1 MIQFG
6 TNPIAWAND
15 DDRSIGADI
24 PTAIQGD
31 ASKRLSREAGLI

>member
-1 MIQFG
+1 MILFG

-24 PTAIQGD
+24 CDDPHP
-31 ASKRLSREAGLI
+31 